1 MSREFEIRREVEL
14 PATPDEVWDAVATGA
29 GTAAWLFPSG
39 GDPEPRVGGKAPD
52 GSTVTAWDPP
62 NHFAV
67 RYEGEDG
74 FFNALEF
81 VIEGR
86 QGGTTVLRYAHSGII
101 TDDWDN
107 QYDAANQH
115 TDFYLHTLGQYL
127 EHFKG
132 RAATYVGEVP
142 GGINA
147 PASSAQPGAF
157 ETLRAALGLG
167 GGVAVGD
174 AVRIEPQGA
183 EALDGVVDYVHP
195 NFLGIRTADSLYR
208 FYGRNA
214 FGMPV
219 GMQIHAFADGVD
231 KDAMQAAWQEWL
243 NGVYA

>member
-157 ETLRAALGLG
+157 DTLRSALGLG

-174 AVRIEPQGA
+174 AVRIEPQGV
-183 EALDGVVDYVHP
+183 EALDGVVDYVHA

-219 GMQIHAFADGVD
+219 GMQIHAFGDGVD
-231 KDAMQAAWQEWL
+231 KDATQAAWQEWL